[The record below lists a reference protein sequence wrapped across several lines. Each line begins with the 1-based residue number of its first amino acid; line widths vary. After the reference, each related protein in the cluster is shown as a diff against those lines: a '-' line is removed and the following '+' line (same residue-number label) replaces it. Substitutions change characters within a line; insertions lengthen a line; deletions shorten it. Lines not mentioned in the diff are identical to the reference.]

1 MLYPTPSIDRRIP
14 RTWAGVIFALI
25 AGALASC
32 SSTIKNRDPV
42 GQVFPSVTGESLSGE
57 KVSLPP
63 SSGSTILLI
72 GYVQKAQF
80 DADRWIYGL
89 LQAGIA
95 ARIIELPTIPGIFP
109 NVISGSIDSGMKSG
123 IPSEDWASV
132 VTLYGSGARTV
143 VEFTGNETPRNI
155 RVALLDGAG
164 RVRWFHDR
172 GFSAGKLIELQK
184 TAATLTAGS

>member
-1 MLYPTPSIDRRIP
+1 MLYPTSSIDRRIP
-14 RTWAGVIFALI
+14 RTWTSVILALI

-32 SSTIKNRDPV
+32 SSTVKNRNPV

-63 SSGSTILLI
+63 SIGSTILLI

-132 VTLYGSGARTV
+132 VTLYGSGAGTV

-155 RVALLDGAG
+155 RVVLLDSAG

-184 TAATLTAGS
+184 AVASEIAGS

>member
-1 MLYPTPSIDRRIP
+1 MSSLTPSIDRRAP
-14 RTWAGVIFALI
+14 KAWTSVIFALV

-32 SSTIKNRDPV
+32 SSTVANRDPV

-63 SSGSTILLI
+63 SDRATILLI

-89 LQAGIA
+89 LQAQIA

-109 NVISGSIDSGMKSG
+109 SVLSGSIDSGMKSG

-132 VTLYGSGARTV
+132 VTVYGSGAGTI

-155 RVALLDGAG
+155 RVVLLDSAG

-184 TAATLTAGS
+184 TAASLTAGS

>member
-1 MLYPTPSIDRRIP
+1 MSSITPSIDRRVANACASAI
-14 RTWAGVIFALI
+14 VALI
-25 AGALASC
+25 TGALASC
-32 SSTIKNRDPV
+32 SSTVANRDPV

-63 SSGSTILLI
+63 SDRATILLI

-89 LQAGIA
+89 LQAQID
-95 ARIIELPTIPGIFP
+95 ARILELPTIPGIFP

-132 VTLYGSGARTV
+132 VTVYGSAAGTI

-155 RVALLDGAG
+155 RVVLLDRAG

-184 TAATLTAGS
+184 MAESLSS